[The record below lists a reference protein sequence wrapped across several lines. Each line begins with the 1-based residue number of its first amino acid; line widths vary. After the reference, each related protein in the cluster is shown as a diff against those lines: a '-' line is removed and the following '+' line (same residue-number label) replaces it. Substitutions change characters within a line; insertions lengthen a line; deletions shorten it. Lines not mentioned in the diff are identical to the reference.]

1 MRTRQCPHWWWCPL
15 KPPHGNE
22 RDVGQREPA
31 EDTGQA
37 LPGEMDIPRQRD
49 ADTPHLAPPGATKR
63 NGHGVRGTGGAS
75 PLLTR
80 THNRIHRAL
89 VAVGVWW
96 RAVWGYGVTYRVDR
110 ASLGSGA
117 HHARAATCRALSALG
132 RCGPV
137 VGRGAVAARWCWVRV
152 VRPTVITM
160 GRLAARV
167 GVWGWRQVEP
177 SGRDAAG
184 WLAHTAPGLIGHAL
198 LRFVGWL
205 PVALVRVLRHAVLG
219 LGWLLARWGRYCLAY
234 PEYAGIVREAH
245 ELDRPRRARVAIVAW
260 RRAATRRS
268 ITTLVMAL
276 AGWLG
281 LWWLD
286 ATHGILAV
294 ATVGVL
300 LVTALA
306 LVGRAVRPLPE
317 PEPGQQPDQPG
328 PDDPYPI
335 ADAHTRADAADCVRR
350 ALAAESIAL
359 RIAGEARRTPWG
371 WEVAVVLRA
380 GTPAGI
386 VTKTGNLETHLD
398 LPAGGLLVTP
408 DRTRRARVVLRL
420 AERDPFTGLGPPP
433 IRAMASITERAVIGA
448 RIDGSP
454 LTVPLLGV
462 HAVVIGSSGAG
473 KSTTLRTLADAV
485 AACADAL
492 VWDLDPAGCGLDA
505 LGPGVARRERDP
517 AGITDALSDALALAE
532 ARPRM
537 LAELGM
543 GAAWTPNPTRPALV
557 VVVDEYPR
565 LSDKAKA
572 LAVAL
577 LRVGRKARVTLL
589 LAATEATADA
599 LGAAIADTTAL
610 AILHACRH
618 TDVRL
623 VLGPQM
629 LAEGWRP
636 DRLHPATADD
646 PGEAGRAYVATA
658 GNREPLISAIYPLSE
673 SDAHE
678 RGAARAALGLP
689 HIDPPSWAAAR
700 AARHHTTSVAGG
712 MASPAPAARGGEF
725 IDRDDVESLRHALTM
740 LSVFGDDDRL
750 WTEDVLT
757 RLAKHDPV
765 TYGEWDAEALSAVLR
780 RFGITPTQIW
790 RQGRNR
796 RGYLRVDIARALG
809 YDDTPGTAL

>member
-1 MRTRQCPHWWWCPL
+1 MKIP
-15 KPPHGNE
+15 
-22 RDVGQREPA
+22 GQR
-31 EDTGQA
+31 G
-37 LPGEMDIPRQRD
+37 PGTPR
-49 ADTPHLAPPGATKR
+49 LAPPGTTKR
-63 NGHGVRGTGGAS
+63 NGHGARGTSGAS
-75 PLLTR
+75 PLFTR
-80 THNRIHRAL
+80 ARNRSHRVR
-89 VAVGVWW
+89 VAVWAGCH
-96 RAVWGYGVTYRVDR
+96 AAWGYCVTHLPALAYF
-110 ASLGSGA
+110 STGA
-117 HHARAATCRALSALG
+117 HHAQAATRRTLGALG
-132 RCGPV
+132 RCGP
-137 VGRGAVAARWCWVRV
+137 RAARWCWGQVM
-152 VRPTVITM
+152 RPAVITTGQLA
-160 GRLAARV
+160 GRM
-167 GVWGWRQVEP
+167 GVWGWQRIEP
-177 SGRDAAG
+177 HGRDTAG
-184 WLAHTAPGLIGHAL
+184 WLVHTAPGLVGHVL
-198 LRFVGWL
+198 LRLARWL
-205 PVALVRVLRHAVLG
+205 PVALARVVRYAVAG

-234 PEYAGIVREAH
+234 PDYAGIVREARDT
-245 ELDRPRRARVAIVAW
+245 DRPRRARIALVAW
-260 RRAATRRS
+260 RRAATRRT
-268 ITTLVMAL
+268 IATLGVAL
-276 AGWLG
+276 AGWWG
-281 LWWLD
+281 LCWLAD
-286 ATHGILAV
+286 THGILAV
-294 ATVGVL
+294 AAVGAVL
-300 LVTALA
+300 IAVLA
-306 LVGRAVRPLPE
+306 LVGRAVRPLPASD
-317 PEPGQQPDQPG
+317 PGQQPDQPG

-335 ADAHTRADAADCVRR
+335 TDAHTRTDAADCVRR
-350 ALAAESIAL
+350 ALAAEAIAL

-371 WEVAVVLRA
+371 WEVAVVLRS

-433 IRAMASITERAVIGA
+433 VRGRVSIAERAVIGA

-454 LTVPLLGV
+454 LAVPLLGV

-485 AACADAL
+485 AACGDAL

-505 LGPGVARRERDP
+505 LGPGVGRRERDH
-517 AGITDALSDALALAE
+517 AGITAALADALALAE

-543 GAAWTPNPTRPALV
+543 GPAWIPSPTRPAVV

-565 LSDKAKA
+565 LPDKAKA

-589 LAATEATADA
+589 LAATEATSDA

-629 LAEGWRP
+629 LADGWRP

-658 GNREPLISAIYPLSE
+658 GNREPLISAIFPLDE

-689 HIDPPSWAAAR
+689 RIDPPSWAAAR
-700 AARHHTTSVAGG
+700 AARHHTTSTVGG
-712 MASPAPAARGGEF
+712 PASPADTTQTGGGALP
-725 IDRDDVESLRHALTM
+725 DRDDVESLRHALTM
-740 LSVFGDDDRL
+740 LSVFGDEDRL
-750 WTEDVLT
+750 WTEDLLA
-757 RLAKHDPV
+757 RLAEHDPV
-765 TYGEWDAEALSAVLR
+765 TYGGWDPEALSAVLR
-780 RFGITPTQIW
+780 RFGITPSQIW

-796 RGYLRVDIARALG
+796 RGYLRADIALAVG
-809 YDDTPGTAL
+809 HDDNPGTAS

>member
-1 MRTRQCPHWWWCPL
+1 VVVW
-15 KPPHGNE
+15 
-22 RDVGQREPA
+22 
-31 EDTGQA
+31 
-37 LPGEMDIPRQRD
+37 
-49 ADTPHLAPPGATKR
+49 
-63 NGHGVRGTGGAS
+63 
-75 PLLTR
+75 
-80 THNRIHRAL
+80 
-89 VAVGVWW
+89 VWW
-96 RAVWGYGVTYRVDR
+96 RAVWGYGVTYRVGR

-117 HHARAATCRALSALG
+117 HHVRALTCRALGALG
-132 RCGPV
+132 RYGPV
-137 VGRGAVAARWCWVRV
+137 VGRAAVAARWCWVRV
-152 VRPTVITM
+152 VRPAVSTTV
-160 GRLAARV
+160 RLAAGV
-167 GVWGWRQVEP
+167 GVWVWRRVEP

-184 WLAHTAPGLIGHAL
+184 WVVHTAPGLVGRL
-198 LRFVGWL
+198 LVRLARWL
-205 PVALVRVLRHAVLG
+205 PVALARVLRHAVLG

-234 PEYAGIVREAH
+234 PEYAGIVREAR
-245 ELDRPRRARVAIVAW
+245 ELDRPRRARVALVAW

-268 ITTLVMAL
+268 IATLIMAL

-286 ATHGILAV
+286 ATHGVLAV

-300 LVTALA
+300 LVAGLA
-306 LVGRAVRPLPE
+306 LVGRAVRPLLD

-335 ADAHTRADAADCVRR
+335 ADAHTRTEAADCVRR
-350 ALAAESIAL
+350 ALAAEALAL
-359 RIAGEARRTPWG
+359 RVAGEARRTPWG
-371 WEVAVVLRA
+371 WEVAVVLRS

-420 AERDPFTGLGPPP
+420 AERDPFAGIGPPP
-433 IRAMASITERAVIGA
+433 VRGSVSITERAVIGT
-448 RIDGSP
+448 RIDGTA
-454 LTVPLLGV
+454 LAVPLLGV

-505 LGPGVARRERDP
+505 LGPGVGRRERDP
-517 AGITDALSDALALAE
+517 AGITDALTDALALAE

-543 GAAWTPNPTRPALV
+543 GAAWTPSPTRPALV

-658 GNREPLISAIYPLSE
+658 GNREPLISAMHPLSE
-673 SDAHE
+673 PDARE
-678 RGAARAALGLP
+678 RGAGRAALGLP
-689 HIDPPSWAAAR
+689 RIDPPSWAAAR
-700 AARHHTTSVAGG
+700 AARAGRHHSTNTTEG
-712 MASPAPAARGGEF
+712 PATPAETAEIGSGAL
-725 IDRDDVESLRHALTM
+725 IDRDDVESLRHAVTM
-740 LSVFGDDDRL
+740 LSVFGADDRL
-750 WTEDVLT
+750 WTEDLLT
-757 RLAKHDPV
+757 RLAEHDPQI
-765 TYGEWDAEALSAVLR
+765 YGGWDAEALSAVLR

-796 RGYLRVDIARALG
+796 RGYLRADIARAVG
-809 YDDTPGTAL
+809 YDDPPGTTS

>member
-1 MRTRQCPHWWWCPL
+1 MRTPQQHPHWWWCPL
-15 KPPHGNE
+15 KPRHGNE
-22 RDVGQREPA
+22 RDDGQQQRA
-31 EDTGQA
+31 DNTGQA
-37 LPGEMDIPRQRD
+37 LPGEMKIPRQRN
-49 ADTPHLAPPGATKR
+49 ADTPRLTPPGTTKR
-63 NGHGVRGTGGAS
+63 NRHDARS
-75 PLLTR
+75 PGRATRLLTR
-80 THNRIHRAL
+80 TGIHWAR
-89 VAVGVWW
+89 VAVGMWW
-96 RAVWGYGVTYRVDR
+96 RAAWVYGVTNRTY
-110 ASLGSGA
+110 LGSGA
-117 HHARAATCRALSALG
+117 QHARAATCRAVG
-132 RCGPV
+132 WCGPV
-137 VGRGAVAARWCWVRV
+137 VGRAAAAARWSWVRV
-152 VRPTVITM
+152 VRPAVITT
-160 GRLAARV
+160 GQWAVRV
-167 GVWGWRQVEP
+167 GVWGWRRVEP
-177 SGRDAAG
+177 CGRDAAG
-184 WLAHTAPGLIGHAL
+184 WLVHTAPGLVGRL
-198 LRFVGWL
+198 LVRLARWL
-205 PVALVRVLRHAVLG
+205 PVAVVRVLRHAVLG
-219 LGWLLARWGRYCLAY
+219 LGWLLTRWGRYCLAY
-234 PEYAGIVREAH
+234 PEYAGIVREAR
-245 ELDRPRRARVAIVAW
+245 ELDRPRRARVALVAW

-268 ITTLVMAL
+268 LATLVMVL

-286 ATHGILAV
+286 ATHGTFAV
-294 ATVGVL
+294 VAVGL
-300 LVTALA
+300 GLVAVLA
-306 LVGRAVRPLPE
+306 LIGRAVRPLPD

-328 PDDPYPI
+328 PEDPYPI
-335 ADAHTRADAADCVRR
+335 ADAHTRTDAADCVRR
-350 ALAAESIAL
+350 ALVAEAIVL
-359 RIAGEARRTPWG
+359 RAAGEARRTPWG
-371 WEVAVVLRA
+371 WEVAVVLRS

-433 IRAMASITERAVIGA
+433 VRGRVSITERAVIGA

-454 LTVPLLGV
+454 LAVPLLGV
-462 HAVVIGSSGAG
+462 HGVVIGSSGAG
-473 KSTTLRTLADAV
+473 KSTTLRTLTDAV
-485 AACADAL
+485 AACVDAL
-492 VWDLDPAGCGLDA
+492 VWDLDPAGCGLEA
-505 LGPGVARRERDP
+505 LGPGVGRRERDP
-517 AGITDALSDALALAE
+517 AGITDALADALALAQ

-543 GAAWTPNPTRPALV
+543 GAAWIPSPARPAVV

-565 LSDKAKA
+565 LTEKAKA

-658 GNREPLISAIYPLSE
+658 GNREPLISAIHPLDESE
-673 SDAHE
+673 AHE

-689 HIDPPSWAAAR
+689 RIDPPSWAAAR
-700 AARHHTTSVAGG
+700 AGRHHTNTTED
-712 MASPAPAARGGEF
+712 PAKPAETAETGSGALP
-725 IDRDDVESLRHALTM
+725 DRDDVESLRHAATM
-740 LSVFGDDDRL
+740 LSVFGADDRL
-750 WTEDVLT
+750 WTEDLLA
-757 RLAKHDPV
+757 RLAERDPV
-765 TYGEWDAEALSAVLR
+765 TYRGWDAEALSTVLR

-796 RGYLRVDIARALG
+796 RGYLRADIAHALG
-809 YDDTPGTAL
+809 HDDTPRTAS